1 MIFVKFL
8 NWALLLVVLA
18 ICIML
23 AVGNHEAVTFSL
35 DPFPFEVKT
44 PLFLIIFASFLMG
57 LLVGWLFLTFHRL
70 RAHFHLKKARRRI
83 DALETQLRETTQE
96 EVPQTPSGWKLFD

>member
-1 MIFVKFL
+1 VIFVKFL

-18 ICIML
+18 ICIMI
-23 AVGNHEAVTFSL
+23 AVANHVDVTFSL

-57 LLVGWLFLTFHRL
+57 LLVGWLFLAFHRL
-70 RAHFHLKKARRRI
+70 RSHFHLKKANRRI
-83 DALETQLRETTQE
+83 NALETQLRETTRE
-96 EVPQTPSGWKLFD
+96 EAEKSPSAWRIFD